1 MRANVDAACAL
12 ALYWMEGAL
21 DVRNEA
27 PSLLGLRIAGWLDD
41 EAMVTHLR

>member
-1 MRANVDAACAL
+1 MQANAGAACAL

-21 DVRNEA
+21 DVRNKA
-27 PSLLGLRIAGWLDD
+27 TSLLGLRIGGWVDD